1 MTDKERIDKLVDR
14 MEFLERQMIY
24 YGGLV
29 EKLIKKEVQDE

>member
-1 MTDKERIDKLVDR
+1 